1 MVRLFGSASE
11 GDVGV
16 ESDSSRVRRAGLSHT
31 VFVTR
36 NLPTDNTVTSPQ
48 WLRRCSADLRA
59 EGFLMSGHFFWLQ
72 RVQMFLCP
80 PIPPMVCKWLQVCLG
95 APGGAP
101 GDTGVKGGVGVMGEV
116 GVNGGPS
123 VLSMLFS

>member
-16 ESDSSRVRRAGLSHT
+16 DSDSSRVRLTGLSHT

-36 NLPTDNTVTSPQ
+36 NLPTANTVTSPQ
-48 WLRRCSADLRA
+48 WLLRCSIGLRA
-59 EGFLMSGHFFWLQ
+59 EGFLMRGHFFWLQ

-80 PIPPMVCKWLQVCLG
+80 SIPPMVCRWLQVCFG
-95 APGGAP
+95 TPGGAP
-101 GDTGVKGGVGVMGEV
+101 GETGVKGGVEAEGEV
-116 GVNGGPS
+116 GVMGAPS